1 MKRKKILYLDQF
13 AVSNM
18 YNAIPTSLWGQLRAI
33 IIEKVNKGVLSC
45 PMPLEHLYETLGR
58 SNIDEN
64 GNENIE
70 YSKRIAQQHSFFSQ
84 IANGTAFYGYEE
96 VAATE
101 IMMLLRQGNVKSM
114 QSMYLHEACYTDI
127 GILDIYKDGHTFNQ
141 ENHCYNQ
148 ELFKYVNGWRES
160 LNTTN
165 PRLAKQD
172 NSLFLKTLCKIQV
185 NDYIF
190 GLKKFYE
197 KGYVKVRGVQC
208 GTFNVH
214 HKVGLLIKKLC
225 DKSIDKRM
233 TQKLICELETHG
245 FERIPSMNICSLL
258 SANIALCGKNQTPND
273 EIDID
278 RAAIGLRISDYFF
291 ADNEKKLTI
300 EKYQLDKKYNTKVY
314 SAKEKSILSLTG
326 ELSTL

>member
-18 YNAIPTSLWGQLRAI
+18 YNASPESLWGRLRTI
-33 IIEKVNKGVLSC
+33 IIEKINKGVLTC
-45 PMPLEHLYETLGR
+45 PMSLEHLYETLGR

-70 YSKRIAQQHSFFSQ
+70 YSKRIAQQHHFFSQ
-84 IANGTAFYGYEE
+84 IAHGTVFHGYEE

-101 IMMLLRQGNVKSM
+101 IIMLLRQSNVKSM
-114 QSMYLHEACYTDI
+114 QSMYLHKAYYTDI
-127 GILDIYKDGHTFNQ
+127 DILDIYKDGHAFNQ

-148 ELFKYVNGWRES
+148 KLFKNVNDLRES
-160 LNTTN
+160 LKTTN
-165 PRLAKQD
+165 PKLTKQN
-172 NSLFLKTLCKIQV
+172 NSLFFKTLCKILV
-185 NDYIF
+185 NDYVF
-190 GLKKFYE
+190 GLKNFYE

-208 GTFNVH
+208 GTFNVP
-214 HKVGLLIKKLC
+214 HKVDLLIKKLC
-225 DKSIDKRM
+225 DKRIDKRM

-245 FERIPSMNICSLL
+245 FERIPSMNIHSLL
-258 SANIALCGKNQTPND
+258 SADIALCGKKQTPND

-300 EKYQLDKKYNTKVY
+300 EKYQLDKKYQTKVY
-314 SAKEKSILSLTG
+314 SAKKESVLSLTE
-326 ELSTL
+326 ELFTL